1 MLCSTKVDMG
11 QQESPSQN
19 NNATTNPNVEILEQ
33 GATYFLYIPKKDAQ
47 EVKGVEN

>member
-1 MLCSTKVDMG
+1 MG

-19 NNATTNPNVEILEQ
+19 NNATTNPNVETLFF
-33 GATYFLYIPKKDAQ
+33 YKPKKNAQ